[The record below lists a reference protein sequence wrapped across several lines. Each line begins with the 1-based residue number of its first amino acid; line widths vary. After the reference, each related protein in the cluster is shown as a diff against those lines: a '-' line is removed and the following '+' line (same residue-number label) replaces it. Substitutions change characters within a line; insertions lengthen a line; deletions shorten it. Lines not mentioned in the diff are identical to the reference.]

1 MEKMIDFFS
10 SRVDIYDEHMLANVE
25 GCKEGY
31 IKLSQ
36 LIPKQCKNILD
47 LGCGTGLELYEV
59 FKLFPNV
66 SVTGID
72 LTPAMLEKLEQK
84 YLDKSVNL
92 ICGDYFKVDLGKEKY
107 DCAISFQ
114 TMHHFPKDKKSLLYK
129 KIFNA
134 IKKDGLYIECDYMVT
149 NVEEENLYLKESEL
163 ARKEMNNSEEEFYHY
178 DIPCTI
184 DNQILLLKNAGF
196 LNVESKFRQGNTTI
210 IVAYKKV

>member
-92 ICGDYFKVDLGKEKY
+92 ICGDYFKVDLGKEQY

>member
-47 LGCGTGLELYEV
+47 LGCGTGLELYEI

-84 YLDKSVNL
+84 YSDKSVNL

-107 DCAISFQ
+107 DCVISFQ

-149 NVEEENLYLKESEL
+149 NVEEENLYLEESKL
-163 ARKEMNNSEEEFYHY
+163 ARKEINNSEEEFYHY

-196 LNVESKFRQGNTTI
+196 LNVENKFRQGNTTI
-210 IVAYKKV
+210 IAAYKKV

>member
-92 ICGDYFKVDLGKEKY
+92 ICGDYFKVNLGKEKY

>member
-47 LGCGTGLELYEV
+47 LGCGTGLELYEI
-59 FKLFPNV
+59 FKLLPNV